1 MLDGWLVIF
10 TGPKLIDELRR
21 SPDEELSADEG
32 VAEVSP
38 SIRCAVTRSAE
49 VKLRVVPDSHARAW
63 LIIIGP
69 PTAAYPRTGSR

>member
-32 VAEVSP
+32 VAEVSRRALTGARGLTCEP
-38 SIRCAVTRSAE
+38 
-49 VKLRVVPDSHARAW
+49 VPDAHSCPSVIGPTTAAHARPW
-63 LIIIGP
+63 
-69 PTAAYPRTGSR
+69 RR